1 MMYVRSIAI
10 DKRDDD
16 GDDRG
21 LAKNV
26 GVNGVINALVDDGTV
41 KPTNVRTIAKNERFF
56 IIIYKSI
63 CIYVYKMDVKV
74 ICCCYSNDSS
84 ASEKS

>member
-21 LAKNV
+21 LATNV
-26 GVNGVINALVDDGTV
+26 GVNGVMNALVDDGAI

-56 IIIYKSI
+56 IIMYKSI
-63 CIYVYKMDVKV
+63 KIYVYMYIKWM
-74 ICCCYSNDSS
+74 
-84 ASEKS
+84 